1 LVKIA
6 GIGGKSLVQILFNQT
21 PKIAV
26 TPALG
31 GVFVNPMTMEEGEME
46 LVAQA
51 LRRILDQQS

>member
-1 LVKIA
+1 M
-6 GIGGKSLVQILFNQT
+6 VQILFNQT

-51 LRRILDQQS
+51 LRRSGSAELTLPEF